1 MSAGMS
7 FATRGDI
14 PAHRRIMTMTLP
26 MRSRILTALAALL
39 LLALYFLPL
48 WSIQLTAPQYP
59 EGLGMFIRINDIV
72 GSTEFDLTKI
82 NSLNHYIGMKP
93 IAAEAIPE
101 LRFMPWIVAL
111 LIGGGLLAAVLGRRK
126 VLYTWLVAFALL
138 GTAGLVDFYRWSYDY
153 GHNLDAETAIIKV
166 PGMSYQ
172 PPLIGTKQLLNF
184 RATSWPASGGWLAG
198 IAFGMGALAAL
209 LASRSARR
217 GSTIGAV
224 AVAVAACGAAGPKAM
239 AYDGSESCDYCRMAI
254 TDARYGTQLITTA
267 GKTLRFDSIE
277 CLASYAAAASDAGT
291 VASVWVTDAA
301 HPGVFIAS
309 ADAHFV
315 RRTGSAGSP
324 MGLGITAF
332 GPDADVAALRREFG
346 AIMTWAEVVALVN
359 AERARE
365 TSAAG
370 ALP

>member
-1 MSAGMS
+1 MS
-7 FATRGDI
+7 FASTGGI
-14 PAHRRIMTMTLP
+14 PAHRRISMP
-26 MRSRILTALAALL
+26 ARSRLLTALAALL
-39 LLALYFLPL
+39 LLALFVLPL

-111 LIGGGLLAAVLGRRK
+111 LIGGGLLAAILGRRK
-126 VLYTWLVAFALL
+126 VLYAWLIAFVVFGA
-138 GTAGLVDFYRWSYDY
+138 AGLADFYRWSYDY

-198 IAFGMGALAAL
+198 IAFGMGALAVL

-217 GSTIGAV
+217 ASAIGTV
-224 AVAVAACGAAGPKAM
+224 AVAVAACGAVGPQTM

-254 TDARYGTQLITTA
+254 TDARYGTQLITTT

-277 CLASYAAAASDAGT
+277 CLASYYAGARDGGT
-291 VASVWVTDAA
+291 VASVWMSDAA
-301 HPGVFIAS
+301 HPGVFVSSGNAR
-309 ADAHFV
+309 FV
-315 RRTGSAGSP
+315 RRAGSTGSP
-324 MGLGITAF
+324 MGLGLTAF
-332 GPDADVAALRREFG
+332 GPDADDAALQREFG
-346 AIMTWAEVVALVN
+346 AIMSWSEVVALVE
-359 AERARE
+359 AERAAPAP
-365 TSAAG
+365 TAG